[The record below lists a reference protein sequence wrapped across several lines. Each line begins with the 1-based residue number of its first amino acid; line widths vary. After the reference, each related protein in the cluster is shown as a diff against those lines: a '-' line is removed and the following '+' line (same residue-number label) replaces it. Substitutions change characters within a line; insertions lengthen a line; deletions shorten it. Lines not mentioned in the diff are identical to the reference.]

1 MIKNVLEYL
10 EASAARYPDRWAYR
24 DVSGGYTF
32 AQVQQTARA
41 VGGRVGRLMAHKRPV
56 AVLMEKSASM
66 IVAFLGVVYG
76 GCCYCPIDITMPA
89 DRIRTILSVLQ
100 PAAVIADEGRMGLAG
115 ELKLSCPVLSFEEIS
130 GRLSEIESRE
140 EGRALSEETDARLRE
155 IRRCSTDT
163 DPLYILFTS
172 GSTGVPKGVVISH
185 KVVINNMEWLE
196 AEYGFGP
203 DDVMG
208 NQVPLYFDVSDHD
221 IYCPLKF
228 GCSTVIIPPE
238 YFTFPAKL
246 IPFMNEYGVTAVF
259 WVPFALSVVANL
271 RALEVETPK
280 KLRYIFF
287 AGEVM
292 PVKQLNYWRRFL
304 PDAVYSN
311 MYGPTETYV
320 CTYYNLDREF
330 RDDET
335 LPIGRACGNVE
346 ILVLDEENHLVE
358 PGSGK
363 EGELCVRGC
372 TLACGYYNNPEKTAE
387 RFVQNPLNP
396 YYPEIIYRTG
406 DLVSY
411 DADGNLLYHDRLDFQ
426 IKRLGYRIEL
436 GEIEAAACLIEGIE
450 SCACVYDHGK
460 QMILFLYT
468 GTKLEKKVI
477 SGRLSEKI
485 PRYMMPNRY
494 LFLEEMPRNANGK
507 IDRKRLKELYV

>member
-10 EASAARYPDRWAYR
+10 EASAACGPNRWAYR
-24 DVSGGYTF
+24 DINGGYTF
-32 AQVQQTARA
+32 GQARRTAQVI
-41 VGGRVGRLMAHKRPV
+41 GSRVGMFHAHGSPV
-56 AVLMEKSASM
+56 AVMMEKSASM
-66 IVAFLGVVYG
+66 IVTFLGVVYG

-100 PAAVIADEGRMGLAG
+100 PAAVIVDKGRITLAND
-115 ELKLSCPVLSFEEIS
+115 LDLTCPVLIFEELTE
-130 GRLSEIESRE
+130 GCDQTAGYSRE
-140 EGRALSEETDARLRE
+140 TGLSSEDTKLLQE
-155 IRRCSTDT
+155 IRRCSVDT

-196 AEYGFGP
+196 TEYGFGP

-221 IYCPLKF
+221 VYCPLKF

-246 IPFMNEYGVTAVF
+246 ISFLNEYQVTAIF

-271 RALEVETPK
+271 RGLEVEVPQ

-292 PVKQLNYWRRFL
+292 PMKQLNYWRRYL
-304 PDAVYSN
+304 PDAVYCN

-335 LPIGRACGNVE
+335 LPIGRACGNME

-358 PGSGK
+358 PGSKK

-372 TLACGYYNNPEKTAE
+372 ALACGYYNNPERTAE

-396 YYPEIIYRTG
+396 HYPEIIYRTG

-411 DADGNLLYHDRLDFQ
+411 DEKGNLLYHDRLDFQ

-436 GEIEAAACLIEGIE
+436 GEIEAAACLVDEIE

-460 QMILFLYT
+460 QMILFFYT
-468 GTKLEKKVI
+468 GKPLEKKVI
-477 SGRLSEKI
+477 SRRLGEKI

-494 LFLEEMPRNANGK
+494 IYLDEIPRNANGK
-507 IDRKRLKELYV
+507 VDRKHLKELYV